1 MESTVTRKRAPAPEQ
16 RAEPPLAGQVAV
28 VTGAGRGIGRA
39 VALRF
44 AAAGA
49 AVACAARHV
58 KEIDQTVRA
67 IEREHGQA
75 LSVVCDVRDED
86 AVEALMDQTVE
97 TFGSLDIVVLN
108 AGIMPAHESVE
119 AIDPDVWRETMDINV
134 TGVFLGLRAAVPH
147 LRAAGGGKVIV
158 MGSGAARRA
167 PHGLGAYATSK
178 AAVTALVR
186 VAARDLRADN
196 IAVNELQPGPTATRL
211 HGVQESDPD
220 TLADRGVVLE
230 EGLEDDHSIEG
241 EWFKSPRNVADAA
254 LFLAQMPKHGPSGQI
269 LSLNSVI

>member
-1 MESTVTRKRAPAPEQ
+1 MRISPTLAAAICGGLAVFGTV
-16 RAEPPLAGQVAV
+16 
-28 VTGAGRGIGRA
+28 
-39 VALRF
+39 VAL
-44 AAAGA
+44 AAAP
-49 AVACAARHV
+49 
-58 KEIDQTVRA
+58 KE
-67 IEREHGQA
+67 
-75 LSVVCDVRDED
+75 
-86 AVEALMDQTVE
+86 
-97 TFGSLDIVVLN
+97 
-108 AGIMPAHESVE
+108 
-119 AIDPDVWRETMDINV
+119 
-134 TGVFLGLRAAVPH
+134 
-147 LRAAGGGKVIV
+147 KV
-158 MGSGAARRA
+158 
-167 PHGLGAYATSK
+167 LGAYATSK
-178 AAVTALVR
+178 AAVTAFVR